1 MNFQA
6 EPVTINTL
14 LSVSKQYYIPRYQR
28 DFSWEKENIDEL
40 WSDLLDCISI
50 TDDKITCE
58 EYFIGT
64 LVLAGKDEDFRIEVV
79 DGQQR
84 LSIITMLISAI
95 SRELVSLGQKDA
107 GDSTFTTF
115 IKGKDRKG
123 VEFAKIERNGRSDFF
138 KLLIQ
143 DLEQHPCTPKNE
155 EDELIKSAFEYISEK
170 LLSRGNVFKSIY
182 NKTKGTDLELIS
194 ALNALI
200 DLIADHLKVIRV
212 NVIDTDDAYMIFEI
226 LNARGINLSPV
237 DLIKNKLLASWGTAY
252 PIDFALSKW
261 TEISNNL
268 SSRANSVSIDDYAV
282 HHWTTIY
289 PYTSNRNLYKSF
301 KKRLSDIKT
310 PLDPQK
316 YLIDLHGKSSLYIKI
331 ASPMQADWKQTD
343 QRPIY
348 DSLMAL
354 RTFNVSIMRS
364 YVLSLLTARENRKIT
379 QKKLISTLRFIEN
392 FHFIFNAVCSLRP
405 SGIEGIYATHA
416 RTLNSTS
423 SHAEARKNIDEL
435 ISKLKKRLPTDEG
448 FKNKLKALTFT
459 NTNTSQKKLIQYLFI
474 RLEQAASSSEFEP
487 KDLTIEHIMSQT
499 TGHPIVGTLGNLIP
513 LGSNL
518 NEAAGDAPFAKKIIS
533 YSKSEFEIVKKFT
546 ELNAKKTSWHNKDI
560 DEWGD
565 ILAKLSVDVF
575 WPK

>member
-40 WSDLLDCISI
+40 WSDLLECISI
-50 TDDKITCE
+50 VDGEIKCE

-64 LVLAGKDEDFRIEVV
+64 LVLAGRDEDFRIEVV

-95 SRELVSLGQKDA
+95 SRALVALGEDSA

-143 DLEQHPCTPKNE
+143 DLQRHECSPKNE
-155 EDELIKSAFEYISEK
+155 EDELIKSAFDYISER
-170 LLSRGNVFKSIY
+170 LLSRGNLFKSIY
-182 NKTKGTDLELIS
+182 DKSKGTDSELVS

-261 TEISNNL
+261 TDISNNL

-301 KKRLSDIKT
+301 KKRLSDVKQ
-310 PLDPQK
+310 PLEPQE
-316 YLIDLHGKSSLYIKI
+316 YLIDLHEKSSLYMKI
-331 ASPMQADWKQTD
+331 ASPMQLDWKQID
-343 QRPIY
+343 QKPIY
-348 DSLMAL
+348 ESLTAL

-364 YVLSLLTARENRKIT
+364 FVLSLLTARENKKIT
-379 QKKLISTLRFIEN
+379 QKKLILTLRFIEN
-392 FHFIFNAVCSLRP
+392 FHFIFNAICSLRP

-416 RTLNSTS
+416 RTLNNVS

-435 ISKLKKRLPTDEG
+435 VQKLKRRLPTSES
-448 FKNKLKALTFT
+448 FKDKLVKLSFT
-459 NTNTSQKKLIQYLFI
+459 NDNVSQKKLIQYLFI
-474 RLEQAASSSEFEP
+474 RLERDTSSAEFEP
-487 KDLTIEHIMSQT
+487 KDLTIEHIMPQASGNT
-499 TGHPIVGTLGNLIP
+499 MAGLLGNLIP
-513 LGSNL
+513 LGSKL
-518 NEAAGDAPFAKKIIS
+518 NELADTCSFDQKLNIYANSDFETVKRLIS
-533 YSKSEFEIVKKFT
+533 LKTYDKGWNEQEI
-546 ELNAKKTSWHNKDI
+546 N
-560 DEWGD
+560 EWGAE
-565 ILAKLSVDVF
+565 LARWSVEVF